1 MKGIWNRLRLALLGG
16 ILAFAG
22 AGIVS
27 PLAGGVVAEAA
38 SSDWVGK
45 TFEKISSVD
54 DLQDGDAILLAF
66 GNNFAGAW
74 TDGSGSKDYL
84 SRVSISAED
93 PMPYDDRL
101 EVFVLS
107 AVDGKENTFVIECD
121 ALSDGQFLYY
131 DGNENAVY
139 MTSDSSITSSQ
150 WEFSISAGKFV
161 LKNLQHTTR
170 VLQYNNSSPRFAC
183 YTGSQQKLDVY
194 RYREVSYDEIKVTGE
209 LEKTEYLAGDTFDP
223 TGIEVHGYIGGVDQG
238 AIDLSKITWEPSVLD
253 AGTTSVDAVFVNT
266 DGSELRCTVGGITVQ
281 EREVTDIQVAVGE
294 EIRYEVGDTRTYE
307 GVTVTAVYA
316 DGSTSDVT
324 AAATFDPAKGTV
336 VGIEEEGHDVEV
348 RVTYLTF
355 TKTFSYSVSF
365 SPSLEYSASMSDFGS
380 NENIKSVASIGSL
393 SWAVSF
399 SDNGTEYLASD
410 PDKGV
415 QFGSKGNPFDMLS
428 LRSPLFVGEGKSL
441 ITEISVNASM
451 GSSGKWK
458 LSVYVGG
465 QLIGSSNLTTSS
477 AEYTYYLEE
486 PAVGHVEI
494 SFTPTGTSPRAVY
507 LKSISIGGSSV
518 TGTGDGDAIA
528 ALTKLEAVDGCA
540 YSTPEE
546 IANLESIVD
555 EYDATCANYPAFAAA
570 MLDDYESGDVSHEN
584 GIQKDYVAAGEK
596 AESIR
601 GRITTPE
608 AQPFFSFEGDGND
621 GMNWAIAGASLGI
634 AVLGAAGY
642 LFYRKKKVAR

>member
-22 AGIVS
+22 AGAIS

-54 DLQDGDAILLAF
+54 ELQDGDAILLASK
-66 GNNFAGAW
+66 GNFASSFHSSYYFNSE
-74 TDGSGSKDYL
+74 TGSSGD
-84 SRVSISAED
+84 SAVCTNAF
-93 PMPYDDRL
+93 
-101 EVFVLS
+101 EVFLIS
-107 AVDGKENTFVIECD
+107 GESGKFTLECD
-121 ALSDGQFLYY
+121 ALSDGSFVEYH
-131 DGNENAVY
+131 GSSNKVY
-139 MTSDSSITSSQ
+139 LTTSSSEADT
-150 WEFSISAGKFV
+150 WTFAYSSNKFRIQSGNV
-161 LKNLQHTTR
+161 TGR
-170 VLQYNNSSPRFAC
+170 YLQYNSGSPRFAC
-183 YTGSQQKLDVY
+183 YTGSQQYLDVY
-194 RYREVSYDEIKVTGE
+194 RHREVSYDEIRATGT

-348 RVTYLTF
+348 HVTYLTF

-380 NENIKSVASIGSL
+380 DGNIKSVASIGSL

-399 SDNGTEYLASD
+399 SDNGTEYLTSD
-410 PDKGV
+410 PNKGV
-415 QFGSKGNPFDMLS
+415 QFGSKGNPFEMLS

-494 SFTPTGTSPRAVY
+494 SFTPTGTSPKAVY

-528 ALTKLEAVDGCA
+528 ALTKLEAVDGCV

-608 AQPFFSFEGDGND
+608 AQPFFAFQGDGND

>member
-27 PLAGGVVAEAA
+27 PLAGAVVAEAA

-45 TFEKISSVD
+45 TFEKVSAVS
-54 DLQDGDAILLAF
+54 DLQDGDAILLARD
-66 GNNFAGAW
+66 NDFAGEF
-74 TDGSGSKDYL
+74 TSNYFEDSTGTSGNS
-84 SRVSISAED
+84 VS
-93 PMPYDDRL
+93 YDETF

-107 AVDGKENTFVIECD
+107 GADGKFTLMCD
-121 ALSDGQFLYY
+121 ALEVGSYLYAKDANNVYLTELSSDADTWTVTLEGGYFRLQSSSF
-131 DGNENAVY
+131 
-139 MTSDSSITSSQ
+139 TSR
-150 WEFSISAGKFV
+150 F
-161 LKNLQHTTR
+161 LQH
-170 VLQYNNSSPRFAC
+170 NASHNRFAC
-183 YTGSQQKLDVY
+183 YKTTSKQADLEIY
-194 RYREVSYDEIKVTGE
+194 RFREVSYDEIKVTGT

-253 AGTTSVDAVFVNT
+253 AGTTSVDAVFVNA

-294 EIRYEVGDTRTYE
+294 EILYEVGDTRTYE

-348 RVTYLTF
+348 HVTYLTF

-380 NENIKSVASIGSL
+380 EGNIKSVASIGSL

-399 SDNGTEYLASD
+399 SDDGTEYLGFD
-410 PDKGV
+410 QTKGV
-415 QFGSKGNPFDMLS
+415 QFGSSSHHFNELR
-428 LRSPLFVGEGKSL
+428 LRSPLFIGSGKSL
-441 ITEISVNASM
+441 VTEITVNAST
-451 GSSGKWK
+451 GSKGTTK
-458 LSVYVGG
+458 LCVYVGG
-465 QLIGSSNLTTSS
+465 ELIGDDVL
-477 AEYTYYLEE
+477 AIDPADYTYHLDEGK
-486 PAVGHVEI
+486 VGHVEI
-494 SFTPTGTSPRAVY
+494 AFLPSSGSSLSKALY
-507 LKSISIGGSSV
+507 LKSITINGTSV
-518 TGTGDGDAIA
+518 TGTGDDSAIA
-528 ALTKLEAVDGCA
+528 ALNKLEAVDGCA

-608 AQPFFSFEGDGND
+608 VQPFFSFQGDGSD
-621 GMNWAIAGASLGI
+621 GIHWAIAGASLGI

>member
-22 AGIVS
+22 AGMIS

-45 TFEKISSVD
+45 TFEKVSSVD
-54 DLQDGDAILLAF
+54 ELQHGDAILLAN
-66 GNNFAGAW
+66 GNNFAGEW
-74 TDGSGSKDYL
+74 FDGQDSKDYL
-84 SRVSISAED
+84 SRVTATAKD
-93 PMPYDDRL
+93 PMPYQEGL
-101 EVFVLS
+101 EVFILG
-107 AVDGKENTFVIECD
+107 AAEGKENTYTIECD
-121 ALSDGQFLYY
+121 ALSDGKYLYY
-131 DGNENAVY
+131 NGKENAVHL
-139 MTSDSSITSSQ
+139 TTSSSSNSAQ
-150 WEFSISAGKFV
+150 WAFSLSSGKFS
-161 LKNLQHTTR
+161 LKNVQYSDR
-170 VLQYNNSSPRFAC
+170 ILQYNISSPRFAC
-183 YTGSQQKLDVY
+183 YTTSQQKLDIY
-194 RYREVSYDEIKVTGE
+194 RYRASFDDIMATGT
-209 LEKTEYLAGDTFDP
+209 LQKTEYFAGDAFDP
-223 TGIEVHGYIGGVDQG
+223 TGIDIHGYIGGVDQG
-238 AIDLSKITWEPSVLD
+238 VIDPAKITWEPSVLD
-253 AGTTSVDAVFVNT
+253 AGTTSVEAVFVNA
-266 DGSELRCTVGGITVQ
+266 DGSEVRCTVGGITVT
-281 EREVTDIQVAVGE
+281 EREAIDIEISLEG
-294 EIRYEVGDTRTYE
+294 EIRYEIGDTRDYE
-307 GVTVTAVYA
+307 GVTVKAIYA

-324 AAATFDPAKGTV
+324 AFATFDPAKGTV

-348 RVTYLTF
+348 HVTYLTF

-365 SPSLEYSASMSDFGS
+365 SPALEYTAAFSDFGS
-380 NENIKSVASIGSL
+380 SGNIKSTVSIGDL
-393 SWAVSF
+393 NWILSF
-399 SDNGTEYLASD
+399 SDNGEEYLGNDGS
-410 PDKGV
+410 KGV

-428 LRSPLFVGEGKSL
+428 LRSPLFVGGGKSL

-494 SFTPTGTSPRAVY
+494 SFTPTGTGPRAVY

-518 TGTGDGDAIA
+518 TGTGDDSAIA
-528 ALTKLEAVDGCA
+528 ALNKLEAVDGCA

-546 IANLESIVD
+546 IVNLESIVD
-555 EYDATCANYPAFAAA
+555 EYDETCANYPAFAAA
-570 MLDDYESGDVSHEN
+570 MLDDYESGDVTHAN

-608 AQPFFSFEGDGND
+608 AQPFFSFQGDGSD
-621 GMNWAIAGASLGI
+621 GINWAIAGASLGI